1 MYQETFGKRGPS
13 MITVELKKE
22 CSKYEEAHK
31 KAVESNNTLQT
42 AVSIHIGN
50 LTKLSAPLDEIIE
63 GLPSACSI
71 KSKLIFNFHFSFTSI
86 KIAS

>member
-1 MYQETFGKRGPS
+1 

-31 KAVESNNTLQT
+31 KAIESNKTLQT

-50 LTKLSAPLDEIIE
+50 LTKLSASLDQIAES
-63 GLPSACSI
+63 LPSACSI
-71 KSKLIFNFHFSFTSI
+71 KSECT
-86 KIAS
+86 

>member
-1 MYQETFGKRGPS
+1 

-50 LTKLSAPLDEIIE
+50 LTKLSAPLDEITE
-63 GLPSACSI
+63 SLPSACSI
-71 KSKLIFNFHFSFTSI
+71 KSKLLLTFTFL
-86 KIAS
+86 